1 MLLRRKTK
9 SAALPAALPLALHA
23 SSGALLHSFPA
34 AVVDSVRHMENVLT
48 YSGHLPKRIALVSAL
63 SGEGVTYSTLALA
76 TTLANDL
83 PARVC
88 AVELNWYSPGMAARL
103 SEPVIARPKRRR
115 RRKAGADEAT
125 PPPFAAGPGL
135 AGVLTQGVPLDEAL
149 IPTGLPNLQLLPAGD
164 LPAQQRPGVA
174 RGDALKQC
182 IDQLSQRFD
191 HLVLDIPAIHST
203 GDAVALASLGDGC
216 CVVVRQGLTPAAS
229 VRRALD
235 DLKHLAMLGVILN
248 QAYSYLPRWMNALV
262 PTE

>member
-1 MLLRRKTK
+1 MLLRRKIK
-9 SAALPAALPLALHA
+9 SPAATAALPLALHA

-48 YSGHLPKRIALVSAL
+48 YGGQLPKRIALVSAL
-63 SGEGVTYSTLALA
+63 SGEGVTYSALALA

-103 SEPVIARPKRRR
+103 SEPVIARPKARRW
-115 RRKAGADEAT
+115 RKARAGEAA
-125 PPPFAAGPGL
+125 PPPFAGGPGL
-135 AGVLTQGVPLDEAL
+135 AGVLTQGLSLDDAL
-149 IPTGLPNLQLLPAGD
+149 ISTGLPNLQLLPAGD
-164 LPAQQRPGVA
+164 LPPQQRPGMA
-174 RGDALKQC
+174 RGDALKHC

-191 HLVLDIPAIHST
+191 HIVLDVPAIHST

-216 CVVVRQGLTPAAS
+216 CVVVRQGLTPANS

-235 DLKHLAMLGVILN
+235 DLKHLTMLGVILN
-248 QAYSYLPRWMNALV
+248 QAYSHMPRWMSALV